1 MDSSYFYF
9 IFFIVY
15 SRILE
20 CFLSWWNLDMPLG
33 FGPVSSYYDSESFWG
48 ISMILLFFK
57 NDL

>member
-1 MDSSYFYF
+1 
-9 IFFIVY
+9 
-15 SRILE
+15 
-20 CFLSWWNLDMPLG
+20 MPLG